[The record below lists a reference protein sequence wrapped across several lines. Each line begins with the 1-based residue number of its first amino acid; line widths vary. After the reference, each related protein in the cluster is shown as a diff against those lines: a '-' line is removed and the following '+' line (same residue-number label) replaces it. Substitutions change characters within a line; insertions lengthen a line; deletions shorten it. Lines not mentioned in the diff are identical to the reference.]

1 MSEPSPGI
9 AARAARFAALG
20 DPVRLAI
27 VDELA
32 VSDLAPVELR
42 RLTGI
47 ESNLLAH
54 HLDVLEANRLISR
67 HRSSGDGRRRY
78 VRLEHDSLPSLNGGR
93 QLTLGGAL
101 FVCTHNSARSQLAA
115 ALWAQLT
122 GIDAISAG
130 TSPADRIHPGA
141 ITSARRAGLDLADAR
156 PRRIGDVRTAAAAG
170 ITVCDRADEE
180 LEPKPHWLHWSITR
194 SGAGRDSSRLRRR
207 PRRTPPADRNPRR
220 TGGVTE
226 VATAPETGTG
236 DLPVDLPRR
245 LVAEALGQDCS
256 SSP

>member
-1 MSEPSPGI
+1 MSEPSAGI

-32 VSDLAPVELR
+32 VSDLAPIELR

-54 HLDVLEANRLISR
+54 HLDVLEANGLISR

-78 VRLEHDSLPSLNGGR
+78 VRLERDSFPSLNGGR
-93 QLTLGGAL
+93 QLALGVAL

-115 ALWAQLT
+115 ALWAEVT
-122 GIDAISAG
+122 GLDASSAG

-141 ITSARRAGLDLADAR
+141 IASARRAGLDLTGAK
-156 PRRIGDVRTAAAAG
+156 PRRISDVRPLPPLVV
-170 ITVCDRADEE
+170 TVCDRAHEE
-180 LEPKPHWLHWSITR
+180 LEPKPHWLHWSILDPVPAATPAAFDAAR
-194 SGAGRDSSRLRRR
+194 DELHQRIRTLAGR
-207 PRRTPPADRNPRR
+207 A
-220 TGGVTE
+220 
-226 VATAPETGTG
+226 A
-236 DLPVDLPRR
+236 
-245 LVAEALGQDCS
+245 
-256 SSP
+256 